1 MRLQVRTQLVLGRLG
16 LSSKVFGNELQ
27 LLPQPAADDGVV
39 LVQTERDGFARADFL
54 PDVVANQS
62 IQLLDRRRT
71 LPGAV
76 ERRGERLDAALR
88 DDNPLLCATRW
99 HRAVGCKD
107 DRTEQQEMQ
116 ERLFEKGL
124 HLTSPANTRSASST
138 RVPVWSSGPRATSLD
153 RITTNNRSPAG
164 PTFALPSPSRRRGP
178 STRS

>member
-62 IQLLDRRRT
+62 IQLLDRRRAP
-71 LPGAV
+71 PGAV

-88 DDNPLLCATRW
+88 DDNPLLVGCAMRW
-99 HRAVGCKD
+99 HQTVGCKD
-107 DRTEQQEMQ
+107 GRTEQQEMQ

-153 RITTNNRSPAG
+153 
-164 PTFALPSPSRRRGP
+164 
-178 STRS
+178 